1 MWAPPVVSAV
11 DSARRRVS
19 RLPPADGSARRRVS
33 QLPWGRAP
41 ADGSARRS
49 VSAAPGRRLHSA
61 SHLSAAPGRR
71 LHSASR
77 LSAASGRRLRSASRL
92 SAAPGRRRLAQVA
105 LDGRLQEAGSLQ
117 LVTTQRLHLGLP
129 HPQPLGDARQ
139 LTVTLLQH
147 AAVTRRHVWHN
158 TTHAAWVGAY
168 IHLEKYM

>member
-1 MWAPPVVSAV
+1 MSAV

-49 VSAAPGRRLHSA
+49 VSAAPGRRLRSA
-61 SHLSAAPGRR
+61 SCLSAAP
-71 LHSASR
+71 
-77 LSAASGRRLRSASRL
+77 GRRLRSASRL

-129 HPQPLGDARQ
+129 HPQPLGDTRQ

-147 AAVTRRHVWHN
+147 SAVTR
-158 TTHAAWVGAY
+158 
-168 IHLEKYM
+168 